1 MEDKKKSHG
10 IAYFAQRWLVNKV
23 YIVLAIVLLAALV
36 LWGIRLLL
44 KGNSLSFAD
53 NSNIDLTPTQVEHIE
68 AIGEWEFLQVNDEEL
83 IDTIK
88 HGFFGDSELARIYYG
103 TLRLG
108 INLKETPEG
117 WLTQKRDTLIATLP
131 PIKLLDLHFI
141 DEART
146 MSFYEKGSWTETDR
160 KHMYEKAYNVMLKR
174 ALSRQNLQLAQENAQ
189 QQVKELLRSMGAK
202 NVVVVFSH
210 TRP

>member
-1 MEDKKKSHG
+1 MNAIKIRDDIYWVGAIDWSMRSFHGYDTQRGSTYNAYLIIDDK
-10 IAYFAQRWLVNKV
+10 I
-23 YIVLAIVLLAALV
+23 
-36 LWGIRLLL
+36 
-44 KGNSLSFAD
+44 
-53 NSNIDLTPTQVEHIE
+53 T
-68 AIGEWEFLQVNDEEL
+68 L
-83 IDTIK
+83 IDTVK

-146 MSFYEKGSWTETDR
+146 MPFYEKGSWTETDR
-160 KHMYEKAYNVMLKR
+160 KRMYDKAYAVMLKR
-174 ALSRQNLQLAQENAQ
+174 ALSRQNLQLAQQNAQ
-189 QQVKELLRSMGAK
+189 QQMGGLLHSMGAK
-202 NVVVVFSH
+202 HVKVVFAN
-210 TRP
+210 P

>member
-53 NSNIDLTPTQVEHIE
+53 NSNIDLTPTQVEYIE

-117 WLTQKRDTLIATLP
+117 WLTQKHDTLIATLP

>member
-10 IAYFAQRWLVNKV
+10 ITYFAQRWLVNKV

-83 IDTIK
+83 IDTVK

-117 WLTQKRDTLIATLP
+117 WLTQKHDTLIATLP

-160 KHMYEKAYNVMLKR
+160 KRMYDKAYAVMLKR
-174 ALSRQNLQLAQENAQ
+174 ALSRQNLQLAQQNAQ
-189 QQVKELLRSMGAK
+189 QQMGGLLHSMGAK
-202 NVVVVFSH
+202 HVKVVFAN
-210 TRP
+210 P

>member
-117 WLTQKRDTLIATLP
+117 WLTQKHDTLIATLP

-202 NVVVVFSH
+202 NVVVVFSN
-210 TRP
+210 TKP

>member
-1 MEDKKKSHG
+1 MEDKKKSRG

-117 WLTQKRDTLIATLP
+117 WLTQKHDTLIATLP

>member
-44 KGNSLSFAD
+44 KRNSLSFAD

-117 WLTQKRDTLIATLP
+117 WLTQKHDTLIATLP

>member
-88 HGFFGDSELARIYYG
+88 HGFFGDSELVRIYYG

-117 WLTQKRDTLIATLP
+117 WLTQKHDTLIATLP

-174 ALSRQNLQLAQENAQ
+174 ALSRQNFQLAQENAQ

>member
-1 MEDKKKSHG
+1 M
-10 IAYFAQRWLVNKV
+10 
-23 YIVLAIVLLAALV
+23 LLAALI
-36 LWGIRLLL
+36 LWGISRLL
-44 KGNSLSFAD
+44 KGTGLAIVENR
-53 NSNIDLTPTQVEHIE
+53 NIDLTPTQVKRIE

-117 WLTQKRDTLIATLP
+117 WLTQKRDTLIDTLP
-131 PIKLLDLHFI
+131 PIKLLDLHLI

-146 MSFYEKGSWTETDR
+146 MPFYEKGSWTETDR
-160 KHMYEKAYNVMLKR
+160 KRMYDKAYAVMLKR
-174 ALSRQNLQLAQENAQ
+174 ALSRQNLQLAQQNAQ
-189 QQVKELLRSMGAK
+189 QQMGGLLHSMGAK
-202 NVVVVFSH
+202 HVKVVFAN
-210 TRP
+210 P